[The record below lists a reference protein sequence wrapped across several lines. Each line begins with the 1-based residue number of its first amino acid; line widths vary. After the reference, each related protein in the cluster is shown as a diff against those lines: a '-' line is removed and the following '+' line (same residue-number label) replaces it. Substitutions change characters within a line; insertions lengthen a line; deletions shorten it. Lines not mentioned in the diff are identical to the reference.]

1 MGVRESHDR
10 YQVMGMALGLYA
22 ESVLVLHHSMAECDA
37 LCTRMGIMVNGRFMC
52 LGSGQRL
59 KNK

>member
-1 MGVRESHDR
+1 
-10 YQVMGMALGLYA
+10 MGMALGLYA